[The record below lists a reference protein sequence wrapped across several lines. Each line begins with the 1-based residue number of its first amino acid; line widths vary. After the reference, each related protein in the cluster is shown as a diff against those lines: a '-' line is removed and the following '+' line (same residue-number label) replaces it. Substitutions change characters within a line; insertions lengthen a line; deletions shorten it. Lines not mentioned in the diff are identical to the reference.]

1 MADVALETQSL
12 DDRPSTAAKGAETK
26 AVDPDDRSR
35 EAPRQAEPTLPSQAA
50 ANGGEESVADE
61 AAEDPRSH
69 PLARD
74 LLFNP
79 STWRI
84 WPAVAI
90 LRWMLRRARRV
101 GDLMFRSK
109 PSIAFAGAEIQ
120 DVALHEGHI
129 DLVLS
134 APGLAAPG
142 SSLPLAD
149 IARVVA
155 DMQPPGRGALAAWL
169 DGPGN
174 RFMQAVEAAQARNNA
189 AFALATGGRIE
200 AIKLFAELA
209 GRSAPLSAREGGQ
222 LLSFLA
228 EEPNG
233 AVGLGALFIG
243 PASASGLAALVAAF
257 TSLPVEVQEFT
268 GDETLVLRPARLGQP
283 IERVLGRSCHLAS
296 AGVTIIIEGGSDEG
310 SHVWATN
317 SARRLSLSMLC
328 RAYIG
333 DATPTARL
341 FLDLN
346 ANNVPLATLGTSALG
361 IASVLG
367 SPKGRVR
374 LPVSGDGI

>member
-1 MADVALETQSL
+1 MADVVLETQSP
-12 DDRPSTAAKGAETK
+12 DDRPPTAARDAETR
-26 AVDPDDRSR
+26 VPDPGDQPP
-35 EAPRQAEPTLPSQAA
+35 EASQQAESTLPGQAA
-50 ANGGEESVADE
+50 ANGAEESADAE
-61 AAEDPRSH
+61 GAEDPRSH

-109 PSIAFAGAEIQ
+109 PSLAFAGAEIQ
-120 DVALHEGHI
+120 DVALQEGHI

-209 GRSAPLSAREGGQ
+209 GRSAPLSARQGGQ
-222 LLSFLA
+222 LLSLLA
-228 EEPNG
+228 SEPNG

-243 PASASGLAALVAAF
+243 QASASGLAALVSAF

-283 IERVLGRSCHLAS
+283 IERVLGRSCRLAS
-296 AGVTIIIEGGSDEG
+296 AGVTVIIDGGSDEE
-310 SHVWATN
+310 SHMWATN
-317 SARRLSLSMLC
+317 PERRHSLSMLC
-328 RAYIG
+328 GAYIG
-333 DATPTARL
+333 GATPTAQL

-346 ANNVPLATLGTSALG
+346 ANNAPLATLGTSVLG
-361 IASVLG
+361 IAAVLG
-367 SPKGRVR
+367 SPRGRVR
-374 LPVSGDGI
+374 LPVSGARQ

>member
-1 MADVALETQSL
+1 MADLVLEAQSP
-12 DDRPSTAAKGAETK
+12 DDRPPTTEKGTETK
-26 AVDPDDRSR
+26 AVVADDMPDTSR
-35 EAPRQAEPTLPSQAA
+35 RTA
-50 ANGGEESVADE
+50 ANGTEDSVTSED
-61 AAEDPRSH
+61 AEDARSH

-79 STWRI
+79 TTWRI

-120 DVALHEGHI
+120 DVALQEGHI

-200 AIKLFAELA
+200 ALKLFAELA
-209 GRSAPLSAREGGQ
+209 GRSAPLTAHRGGR
-222 LLSFLA
+222 LVSFLA
-228 EEPNG
+228 AEPNG
-233 AVGLGALFIG
+233 AIGLGALFIG

-257 TSLPVEVQEFT
+257 TSLPVQVQEFT
-268 GDETLVLRPARLGQP
+268 GDETPVLRPARLGQP
-283 IERVLGRSCHLAS
+283 IGQVLGRSCHLAS
-296 AGVTIIIEGGSDEG
+296 AGVAVIINGGSDEK
-310 SHVWATN
+310 SQAWATIPE
-317 SARRLSLSMLC
+317 RRQSLSMLC
-328 RAYIG
+328 GTYIG
-333 DATPTARL
+333 SATPTAQL
-341 FLDLN
+341 FLELN
-346 ANNVPLATLGTSALG
+346 ANNVPLATLGMSALG
-361 IASVLG
+361 VASVLG
-367 SPKGRVR
+367 PPKGRVR
-374 LPVSGDGI
+374 LRVSGTRP